1 MTSRSTRPASRRIG
15 LLVVACLIA
24 TCALVPAA
32 EARQTRLK
40 LATLAPSGTSFHIT
54 LQEMAAKWKAAPD
67 GGVAL
72 TIFPDGRMGGES
84 DMVRRMRTNQL
95 QAGLL
100 TVSGLS
106 DIEFAVAGVQNMPM
120 AFQSLDEAEWVRKK
134 LEPTYEKALEAKG
147 FIMLGWFDSGWVQVF
162 SKNPL
167 ETPEQLKG
175 EKVFVL
181 ASSPAS
187 AEIARSFGMTPVPL
201 EPTDILLSLQT
212 GQISAVTAPPFYAL
226 ASQFYRPAPHMLEI
240 NWSPLVGGLVVNRAA
255 WENLTAPQREVLRAS
270 GAEACAKIQ
279 AAARKE
285 MDDSV
290 AAMQAQ
296 GLTVHALEGERAKAW
311 RSFAE
316 SILPKT
322 RGTIV
327 PDAAWDEIM
336 GLIKEYRSR

>member
-1 MTSRSTRPASRRIG
+1 MIPFPSLS
-15 LLVVACLIA
+15 
-24 TCALVPAA
+24 ALVRTTLAVVLALTALGPSA
-32 EARQTRLK
+32 EARPVRLK

-54 LQEMAAKWKAAPD
+54 LQEMAAKWKAAP

-84 DMVRRMRTNQL
+84 DMVRRMRTGQL

-100 TVSGLS
+100 TVSGIS
-106 DIEFAVAGVQNMPM
+106 DIEFAVAGLQNMPM
-120 AFQSLDEAEWVRKK
+120 AFRSLEEAEWVRQR
-134 LEPTYEKALEAKG
+134 LAPAYEKALAQKG
-147 FIMLGWFDSGWVQVF
+147 FIVLGWFDSGWVQVF
-162 SKNPL
+162 SKNAL
-167 ETPEQLKG
+167 EAPDRFKG

-187 AEIARSFGMTPVPL
+187 GEIARSFGMTPVPL

-226 ASQFYRPAPHMLEI
+226 ASQFHRSAPHMLEI
-240 NWSPLVGGLVVNRAA
+240 NWSPLVGGLVLTKSA
-255 WENLTAPQREVLRAS
+255 WDGLSPAQQEVLRTS

-279 AAARKE
+279 VAARKE
-285 MDDSV
+285 MEDSV
-290 AAMQAQ
+290 AAMREQA
-296 GLTVHALEGERAKAW
+296 LAVHRIDGPNAQEW
-311 RSFAE
+311 RDFAE

-327 PDAAWDEIM
+327 PAEAWDEIM
-336 GLIKEYRSR
+336 GLIKEYRNR